1 MHVALALAVGFAASQ
16 AHATLSQFNPDCTD
30 PQSNP
35 ETKLCTQRELDRADA
50 ELNKVYKDALAA
62 AREQYRTAHDD
73 YEKMP
78 DSEAMLRKAQRAWV
92 AFRDANCDYQ
102 YQIYYGGS
110 LAGLSYLACK
120 SEMTKA
126 RVKELRTMMNG
137 GEDPS
142 PPQ

>member
-1 MHVALALAVGFAASQ
+1 MHVALAFAVAFAASQ
-16 AHATLSQFNPDCTD
+16 APLFNPDCTD
-30 PQSNP
+30 PQSTL
-35 ETKLCTQRELDRADA
+35 EMKLCTQRELDRADA
-50 ELNKVYKDALAA
+50 ELNRVYTEAIAA
-62 AREQYRTAHDD
+62 AREQYRSMRGEPG

-78 DSEAMLRKAQRAWV
+78 DSEAMLRKAQRAWI

-102 YQIYYGGS
+102 YQVYYGGS

-137 GEDPS
+137 GEEPS